1 MMDKAEAMEQ
11 APVYDPATGGRIA
24 EVPIMDA
31 AAVRA
36 AVARARDAQPAW
48 AALPVKERCRRLTRF
63 RDLVVER
70 ADTLATL
77 ISRET
82 GKPRLEAL
90 THEILPVADVVTWLA
105 HRGPRILRPRRV
117 ALRWFKHKKSLIVY
131 RPRGV
136 VGVIA
141 PWNTPFHVALR
152 DAMTA
157 LAAGNAVVVKPSEV
171 TPLCLLAAKDVW
183 NATGMPEDLLQV
195 VTGAGPTGAAL
206 IDAGIQKV
214 NFTGAVST
222 GRRIAA
228 ACGERL
234 IPCTLELGGKAPL
247 IVCDDADVERAARAI
262 VWGGFANNGQ
272 LCVGIER
279 VYVTAVNCDRLVA
292 RVAELTRGL
301 RQGAPPS
308 DEVDL
313 GAVTFA
319 RQIDTAERLVADAC
333 QKGARLLTG
342 GRRRPGPGQFYEP
355 TVLADCTHDML
366 VMREEIFGPVAPIMR
381 VESEAQAFELANG
394 SHLGLAAYVFSGNRR
409 HALARAQQ
417 LAAGAVMV
425 NDVLTHA
432 AFAEAPFGGIKAS
445 GYGRVQGE
453 DGLRDMCD
461 IVHVNVDR
469 FTFWRSEPFWF
480 PYGNRKYRN
489 ALRALP
495 LLLGRHGILSHVGRW
510 L

>member
-1 MMDKAEAMEQ
+1 M
-11 APVYDPATGGRIA
+11 
-24 EVPIMDA
+24 
-31 AAVRA
+31 
-36 AVARARDAQPAW
+36 
-48 AALPVKERCRRLTRF
+48 
-63 RDLVVER
+63 VER
-70 ADTLATL
+70 ADALAVL
-77 ISRET
+77 ISQET
-82 GKPRLEAL
+82 GKPRIEAL
-90 THEILPVADVVTWLA
+90 THEILAVADLITWLVQ
-105 HRGPRILRPRRV
+105 RGPGALRPRRV
-117 ALRWFKHKKSLIVY
+117 SLRWFKHKKSLITY

-171 TPLCLLAAKDVW
+171 TPLCLLAAKDLW
-183 NATGMPEDLLQV
+183 DATGLPSDLFQV
-195 VTGAGPTGAAL
+195 VTGAGATGAAL

-247 IVCDDADVERAARAI
+247 IVCDDADLERAARAI

-272 LCVGIER
+272 LCVGVER
-279 VYVTAVNCDRLVA
+279 VYATAVNYDSLVA
-292 RVAELTRGL
+292 RVVELVRGL
-301 RQGAPPS
+301 RQGDPAS
-308 DEVDL
+308 NEVDL

-319 RQIDTAERLVADAC
+319 RQIDNAERLVADAR
-333 QKGARLLTG
+333 QKGARVLTG

-355 TVLADCTHDML
+355 TVIADCTHDML
-366 VMREEIFGPVAPIMR
+366 VMREEIFGPVVPIMR
-381 VESEAQAFELANG
+381 VEHETQAFDLAN
-394 SHLGLAAYVFSGNRR
+394 SSPLGLAGYVFCRSRGQ
-409 HALARAQQ
+409 AFTRAQQ

-425 NDVLTHA
+425 NDVLAHA
-432 AFAEAPFGGIKAS
+432 AFAEAPFGGIKDS

-453 DGLRDMCD
+453 DGLREMCET
-461 IVHVNVDR
+461 VHVNLDR
-469 FTFWRSEPFWF
+469 FTLWRSEPFWF
-480 PYGNRKYRN
+480 PYSARKYRD
-489 ALRALP
+489 ALWALP
-495 LLLGRHGILSHVGRW
+495 VLLGRRGVLSRLGRW

>member
-1 MMDKAEAMEQ
+1 
-11 APVYDPATGGRIA
+11 
-24 EVPIMDA
+24 MDA

-48 AALPVKERCRRLTRF
+48 AALSAKERCRRLAGF
-63 RDLVVER
+63 RDLIVER

-77 ISRET
+77 ISQET

-90 THEILPVADVVTWLA
+90 THEILAVADIITWLE
-105 HRGPRILRPRRV
+105 HRGPRTLRPRRV
-117 ALRWFKHKKSLIVY
+117 GLRWFKHKKSLVFH

-141 PWNTPFHVALR
+141 PWNTPFHVAMR

-171 TPLCLLAAKDVW
+171 APLCVLAAKDLW
-183 NATGMPEDLLQV
+183 DATGLPADLLQV
-195 VTGAGPTGAAL
+195 VTGAGATGAAL

-247 IVCDDADVERAARAI
+247 LVFDDADLERAARAI
-262 VWGGFANNGQ
+262 VWGGFANSGQ
-272 LCVGIER
+272 LCVGVER
-279 VYVTAVNCDRLVA
+279 VYVTAANYDALVA
-292 RVAELTRGL
+292 RVAELSRGL
-301 RQGAPPS
+301 RQGDPAS
-308 DEVDL
+308 NDVEL
-313 GAVTFA
+313 GAVTIA
-319 RQIDTAERLVADAC
+319 RQIENAERLVADAR
-333 QKGARLLTG
+333 QKGARVVTG
-342 GRRRPGPGQFYEP
+342 GRRVPGPGLFYEP
-355 TVLADCTHDML
+355 TVLADCTPGML
-366 VMREEIFGPVAPIMR
+366 VMREEIFGPVVPIMR
-381 VESEAQAFELANG
+381 VETEAQGLELANS
-394 SHLGLAAYVFSGNRR
+394 SHLGLAAYVFCR
-409 HALARAQQ
+409 HRGRALASARQ

-425 NDVLTHA
+425 NDVLAHA
-432 AFAEAPFGGIKAS
+432 AFAEAPFGGIKDS

-453 DGLRDMCD
+453 EGLLDMCD
-461 IVHVNVDR
+461 TVHVNVDR

-480 PYGNRKYRN
+480 PYGGQKYRN
-489 ALRALP
+489 ALRVLP
-495 LLLGRHGILSHVGRW
+495 LLFGRRGVLSRVGRW